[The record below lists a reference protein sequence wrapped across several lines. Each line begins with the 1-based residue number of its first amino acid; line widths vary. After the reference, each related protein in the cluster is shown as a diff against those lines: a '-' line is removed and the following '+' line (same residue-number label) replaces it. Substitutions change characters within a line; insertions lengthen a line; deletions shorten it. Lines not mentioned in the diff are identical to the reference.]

1 MALGELLYEERGMQ
15 TSARTIMETKEPLTE
30 VTGTGNMKL
39 KNIDVTTNWTLQVK
53 LGQNGV
59 SYAQS
64 RGSAENN

>member
-64 RGSAENN
+64 MGSAENN